1 MNCLAGTSNLQQW
14 REEGREEGKGRREKR
29 KCMETHDGPISRPD
43 KILSWLLYVTLS
55 VPAMVLC
62 YWLTLTAST
71 NIRPICHNYV
81 QSFLRNSNLSTCF
94 FFPKYSLMARFLGFF
109 CCLNILQ
116 FYLLEDLVVYKHIL
130 YPSCKGKF
138 WYLISN
144 LSWILIVPYS

>member
-1 MNCLAGTSNLQQW
+1 MNCLAGTSNLRQW

-29 KCMETHDGPISRPD
+29 KYMETHDGPISRPD
-43 KILSWLLYVTLS
+43 KILSWLFYVTLS

-94 FFPKYSLMARFLGFF
+94 FFPKYNLIPWIFLLSKHLTNFIF
-109 CCLNILQ
+109 LKTWLYINISCIHPA
-116 FYLLEDLVVYKHIL
+116 KANSGIS
-130 YPSCKGKF
+130 YP
-138 WYLISN
+138 IS
-144 LSWILIVPYS
+144 VEY